1 MVGIS
6 ERRPVPRALWPE
18 DAEEGSVGEAYLLQA
33 ARAGDRA
40 ALEALLAPHERRL
53 YVLCRGILGHAQDAE
68 DAVQETFL
76 RALTA
81 LPGFRGDAPVRAWL
95 FRIAVNVCLE
105 WKRSRYPTEPWD
117 ATNASVPSD
126 VASPEAIVLRQ
137 MRVMEALQALLP
149 RHRAILLLKELEGW
163 SLAEIAAALR
173 WKTDRVKN
181 ELSRA
186 RRALADWR
194 QRDADRGEER

>member
-1 MVGIS
+1 VSIS
-6 ERRPVPRALWPE
+6 GWRAAP
-18 DAEEGSVGEAYLLQA
+18 QA
-33 ARAGDRA
+33 AWTGDIEQAPGCEARLLTAALAGDA
-40 ALEALLAPHERRL
+40 TALERLLAPHERRL
-53 YVLCRGILGHAQDAE
+53 YVLCRGMLGHTQDAE

-81 LPGFRGDAPVRAWL
+81 LPRFRGDAPVRAWL
-95 FRIAVNVCLE
+95 FRIALNVCLE
-105 WKRSRYPTEPWD
+105 WKRSQRPIEPWD
-117 ATNASVPSD
+117 AADSLPAD
-126 VASPEAIVLRQ
+126 VDSPEEIVLRQ
-137 MRVMEALQALLP
+137 MRVVEALQSLLP

-173 WKTDRVKN
+173 WNTDRVKN

-194 QRDADRGEER
+194 RRDALQGDEK

>member
-1 MVGIS
+1 MAI
-6 ERRPVPRALWPE
+6 PR
-18 DAEEGSVGEAYLLQA
+18 
-33 ARAGDRA
+33 
-40 ALEALLAPHERRL
+40 
-53 YVLCRGILGHAQDAE
+53 
-68 DAVQETFL
+68 
-76 RALTA
+76 
-81 LPGFRGDAPVRAWL
+81 FRGEAPVRAWL

-105 WKRSRYPTEPWD
+105 WKRAHHPTEPWD
-117 ATNASVPSD
+117 ATDPSLSSD
-126 VASPEAIVLRQ
+126 TASPEAIVLRQ

-173 WKTDRVKN
+173 WNTDRVKN

-194 QRDADRGEER
+194 QREEDRGGER

>member
-1 MVGIS
+1 VC
-6 ERRPVPRALWPE
+6 
-18 DAEEGSVGEAYLLQA
+18 EARLLPA

-40 ALEALLAPHERRL
+40 ALEQLLAPHERSL

-76 RALTA
+76 RALAA
-81 LPGFRGDAPVRAWL
+81 LSHFRGDAPVRAWL

-105 WKRSRYPTEPWD
+105 WKRSHRPTEPWD
-117 ATNASVPSD
+117 ATEGLPAEA
-126 VASPEAIVLRQ
+126 ASPEAIVLRQ

-173 WKTDRVKN
+173 WNTDRVKN

-194 QRDADRGEER
+194 RRDALQGDEK